1 MLKAASITGLS
12 VLLFFSTLGVTFAQN
27 EESFVRAATV
37 SKGEAIVLSVLF
49 PGLGQ
54 MTVGQKVKGVTFF
67 LAGVASLAVF
77 VNSNENYLTKLDT
90 YNRDKTVLYS
100 KARQGRATYDGPAS
114 YDGQG
119 GAFQMFNDLKSQN
132 NSLDNLNSTRN
143 TALIVAAAVYAYN
156 IFDAVFFTPS
166 SNESKKAEIRK
177 NIIVESALVD
187 MKPGILVSTRF

>member
-37 SKGEAIVLSVLF
+37 SKREAVVLSMLF

-67 LAGVASLAVF
+67 LAGVTSLAIF
-77 VNSNENYLTKLDT
+77 VNNNENYKTKMDT
-90 YNRDKTVLYS
+90 YDRDISILRGMAT
-100 KARQGRATYDGPAS
+100 AGRGS
-114 YDGQG
+114 YDGNS
-119 GAFQMFNDLKSQN
+119 GALKLYADLKSQN
-132 NSLDNLNSTRN
+132 NTLDNLNSTRN

-156 IFDAVFFTPS
+156 LFDAIFFTPS

-187 MKPGILVSTRF
+187 RKPGILVSTRF

>member
-37 SKGEAIVLSVLF
+37 SKREAVVLSMLF

-67 LAGVASLAVF
+67 LAGVTSLAIF
-77 VNSNENYLTKLDT
+77 VNNNENYKTNLDT
-90 YNRDKTVLYS
+90 YDRDISILS
-100 KARQGRATYDGPAS
+100 GLAKAGRGS
-114 YDGQG
+114 YDGNG
-119 GAFQMFNDLKSQN
+119 GALKLYTDLKSQN
-132 NSLDNLNSTRN
+132 NTLDNLNSTRN

-156 IFDAVFFTPS
+156 LFDAIFFTPS

-187 MKPGILVSTRF
+187 RKPGILVSTRF